1 MNSLRICF
9 CLFLTVG
16 WAWSL
21 PSGMD
26 SQSVGHNSIQ
36 AKEDLLEGIYSD
48 CINKGSVSCIKY
60 KLFAYV
66 DKALNK
72 DEINLTQGVTVVRS
86 AGSPGDGAP
95 RSLDGG
101 DEQPKDMESLVVKR
115 VVRYLNEHSI
125 KVDIKGADMVNAVS
139 RTGKSISDM
148 VSQLIGDDEEVDSS
162 EENRGIKKKKK
173 SKHVLLHLLT
183 LLKIKMAAILPFAI
197 GKIALIAG
205 KALLFGKIALVLSL
219 IVVLQKILSKQ
230 HEKTVTYEVIPQHHH
245 EVHGGHDSYGSA
257 GAADIPS
264 GGYGGGYGGGSSSG
278 SGWGRS
284 IDSQQMAYSAQAPQT
299 SQ

>member
-1 MNSLRICF
+1 
-9 CLFLTVG
+9 
-16 WAWSL
+16 
-21 PSGMD
+21 MD
-26 SQSVGHNSIQ
+26 SQSVGHNTIQ
-36 AKEDLLEGIYSD
+36 AKEDLLDGIYSD

-72 DEINLTQGVTVVRS
+72 DEINLTEGVTVVRS

-115 VVRYLNEHSI
+115 VLRYLNEHSI

-148 VSQLIGDDEEVDSS
+148 VSQLIGDNEEVDSS

-183 LLKIKMAAILPFAI
+183 LLKIKLAAILPFAL

-219 IVVLQKILSKQ
+219 IIVLQKVLSKQ

-245 EVHGGHDSYGSA
+245 DVHGGHDSYGSA
-257 GAADIPS
+257 GGADIPS
-264 GGYGGGYGGGSSSG
+264 GGYGGSYGGGSSSG

-284 IDSQQMAYSAQAPQT
+284 VNSQQMAYSAQVPQT

>member
-1 MNSLRICF
+1 
-9 CLFLTVG
+9 
-16 WAWSL
+16 
-21 PSGMD
+21 MD
-26 SQSVGHNSIQ
+26 SQSVGHNSIH
-36 AKEDLLEGIYSD
+36 AKEDLLDGIYSD

-72 DEINLTQGVTVVRS
+72 DEINLTEGVTVVRS

-101 DEQPKDMESLVVKR
+101 DEQPKDMESLVAKR
-115 VVRYLNEHSI
+115 VLRYLNEHSI

-148 VSQLIGDDEEVDSS
+148 VSQLIGDNEEVDSS

-173 SKHVLLHLLT
+173 SKHVLMHLLT
-183 LLKIKMAAILPFAI
+183 LLKIKLAAILPFAL

-219 IVVLQKILSKQ
+219 IIVLQKVLSKQ
-230 HEKTVTYEVIPQHHH
+230 HEKSVTYEVIPQHHH

-257 GAADIPS
+257 GGADIPS

-284 IDSQQMAYSAQAPQT
+284 IDAQQMAYSAQAPQT
-299 SQ
+299 AQ

>member
-1 MNSLRICF
+1 
-9 CLFLTVG
+9 
-16 WAWSL
+16 
-21 PSGMD
+21 
-26 SQSVGHNSIQ
+26 
-36 AKEDLLEGIYSD
+36 
-48 CINKGSVSCIKY
+48 
-60 KLFAYV
+60 
-66 DKALNK
+66 
-72 DEINLTQGVTVVRS
+72 
-86 AGSPGDGAP
+86 
-95 RSLDGG
+95 
-101 DEQPKDMESLVVKR
+101 
-115 VVRYLNEHSI
+115 
-125 KVDIKGADMVNAVS
+125 
-139 RTGKSISDM
+139 
-148 VSQLIGDDEEVDSS
+148 
-162 EENRGIKKKKK
+162 
-173 SKHVLLHLLT
+173 VLLHLLT

>member
-1 MNSLRICF
+1 
-9 CLFLTVG
+9 
-16 WAWSL
+16 
-21 PSGMD
+21 MD

-162 EENRGIKKKKK
+162 EENRGIKK
-173 SKHVLLHLLT
+173 SKF
-183 LLKIKMAAILPFAI
+183 IIL
-197 GKIALIAG
+197 
-205 KALLFGKIALVLSL
+205 
-219 IVVLQKILSKQ
+219 
-230 HEKTVTYEVIPQHHH
+230 
-245 EVHGGHDSYGSA
+245 
-257 GAADIPS
+257 
-264 GGYGGGYGGGSSSG
+264 
-278 SGWGRS
+278 
-284 IDSQQMAYSAQAPQT
+284 
-299 SQ
+299 

>member
-9 CLFLTVG
+9 CLFLTIAS
-16 WAWSL
+16 AWSL

-36 AKEDLLEGIYSD
+36 AKEDLLDGIYSD

-72 DEINLTQGVTVVRS
+72 DEINLTEGVTVVRS

-95 RSLDGG
+95 RSLSLDGSA
-101 DEQPKDMESLVVKR
+101 DQPKDMESLVVKR
-115 VVRYLNEHSI
+115 VLRYLNEHSI
-125 KVDIKGADMVNAVS
+125 KVDIKGVDMVNAVS

-148 VSQLIGDDEEVDSS
+148 VSQLVGDNEEEDSS

-173 SKHVLLHLLT
+173 SKHVLLTLLT
-183 LLKIKMAAILPFAI
+183 LLKIKLAAILPFAI

-205 KALLFGKIALVLSL
+205 KALLLGTIALVLSL
-219 IVVLQKILSKQ
+219 IGVLQKVLSKH

-257 GAADIPS
+257 GGADISS
-264 GGYGGGYGGGSSSG
+264 GGYGGGSASGG
-278 SGWGRS
+278 GWGRS
-284 IDSQQMAYSAQAPQT
+284 VDAQQMAYSAQAPQT

>member
-1 MNSLRICF
+1 
-9 CLFLTVG
+9 
-16 WAWSL
+16 
-21 PSGMD
+21 
-26 SQSVGHNSIQ
+26 
-36 AKEDLLEGIYSD
+36 
-48 CINKGSVSCIKY
+48 
-60 KLFAYV
+60 
-66 DKALNK
+66 
-72 DEINLTQGVTVVRS
+72 
-86 AGSPGDGAP
+86 
-95 RSLDGG
+95 
-101 DEQPKDMESLVVKR
+101 
-115 VVRYLNEHSI
+115 
-125 KVDIKGADMVNAVS
+125 
-139 RTGKSISDM
+139 
-148 VSQLIGDDEEVDSS
+148 
-162 EENRGIKKKKK
+162 
-173 SKHVLLHLLT
+173 
-183 LLKIKMAAILPFAI
+183 MAAILPFAI